1 MSRLQRQQ
9 NIDGLI
15 NALET
20 ISKSQCF
27 LSENEVSLL
36 SDAIAKLNDLRR
48 KKGLTNKHYQL
59 EVAGIVDLI
68 NQFLI
73 M

>member
-20 ISKSQCF
+20 ISKSQCS

-36 SDAIAKLNDLRR
+36 SDAIAKLKDLR

-73 M
+73 V